1 MNVFA
6 VDAGKIWS
14 SLSEDCF
21 QGGLVVCTR
30 CIWKL
35 REQCHSKTEMQY
47 MQYSAFGKDLSL
59 AFLFLPT
66 SMNSVTQQNRR
77 WSTLLVQSSLG
88 FKLFVSISSRWLTCW
103 LRLTDWVLLPLPPR
117 RLLKTTVSRR
127 TITQIPEIFST
138 SASFDWTPYPEHR
151 AQLCCMSTLCYVC
164 VHVRGCR
171 HNHTYCHLQF
181 AVKPTA
187 VMKESQSNEE
197 QYEPWQGNSFSTAA

>member
-66 SMNSVTQQNRR
+66 SVNSVTQQNRR

-88 FKLFVSISSRWLTCW
+88 YKLFVSISSRWLTCW

-117 RLLKTTVSRR
+117 ALVKDDSL
-127 TITQIPEIFST
+127 
-138 SASFDWTPYPEHR
+138 SAHNYTNPRNLQHQCKFWWDAISGASSSAMLYVHIVLG
-151 AQLCCMSTLCYVC
+151 LCACEGM
-164 VHVRGCR
+164 
-171 HNHTYCHLQF
+171 
-181 AVKPTA
+181 
-187 VMKESQSNEE
+187 
-197 QYEPWQGNSFSTAA
+197 